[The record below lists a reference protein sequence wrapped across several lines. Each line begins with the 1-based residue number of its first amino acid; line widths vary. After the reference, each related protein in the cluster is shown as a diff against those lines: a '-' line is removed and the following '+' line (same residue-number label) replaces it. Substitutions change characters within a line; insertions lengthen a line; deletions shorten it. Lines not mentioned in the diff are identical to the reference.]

1 MAAKKIQDISFPVIR
16 NPLTVKQM
24 AKQVKIA
31 CDLYVSLKL
40 SERHFK
46 ELVWHYAG
54 VHGNKLFGRNGFL
67 NPTLEKII
75 GKKRKELVE
84 IMLSDFQMT
93 MF

>member
-1 MAAKKIQDISFPVIR
+1 LTSKKAKESEFPILR

-24 AKQVKIA
+24 AGQIKQA
-31 CDLYVSLKL
+31 CDLYIELKL
-40 SERHFK
+40 SEKHLK

-54 VHGNKLFGRNGFL
+54 THGKKLFGRNGTL

-93 MF
+93 LI